1 MNDSSIIEM
10 LFERSDSAIKELSG
24 KYKNYC
30 STIARNI
37 LHNEEDTEECLND
50 TWLRVWNRIPPERP
64 EKLSVFI
71 GRITRNLAIDRYR
84 NRKTEKNGNG
94 EMSACLDELYECVG
108 DGESFADNLIL
119 KDLLNSFLGTLKEDT
134 RKIFMLR
141 YWYMFP
147 IKNICEQCSLSEGAV
162 KMSLQRTR
170 NKLREYLEKEGVE
183 I

>member
-1 MNDSSIIEM
+1 MNDSAIIGM
-10 LFERSDSAIKELSG
+10 LFERSDEAIKELSG

-50 TWLRVWNRIPPERP
+50 TWLKVWSLIPPERP
-64 EKLSVFI
+64 NKLSVFI

-84 NRKTEKNGNG
+84 NRKAEKNGSG
-94 EMSACLDELYECVG
+94 ETKACLDELYECVG
-108 DGESFADNLIL
+108 DGESFSDNLIL
-119 KDLLNSFLGTLKEDT
+119 KDVINRFLGTLKEEN
-134 RKIFMLR
+134 RKVFMLR

-147 IKNICEQCSLSEGAV
+147 IKSIGERFGMSEGAV

-170 NKLREYLEKEGVE
+170 HNLKEYLEKEGIE